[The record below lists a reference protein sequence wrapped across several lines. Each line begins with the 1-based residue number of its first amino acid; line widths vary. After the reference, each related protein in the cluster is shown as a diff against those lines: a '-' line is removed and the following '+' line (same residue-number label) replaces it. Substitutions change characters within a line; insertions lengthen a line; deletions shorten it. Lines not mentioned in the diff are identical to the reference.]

1 MLDYLG
7 IFREFNKK
15 RIKYIVTGGIA
26 INLHGIPRATYDIG
40 LLLKMEADNLRKFL
54 GLLKNWGFTPLDSKH
69 LTGFKPKVP
78 VDIMDFS
85 KRENRER
92 WIKEKN
98 MKAFNLYNDK
108 WAISEI
114 DILIDIPVDY
124 NQASKSVVYKK
135 SEDVIIP
142 VISIDNLIKMKSESK
157 RAQDLSDIEHLKKK
171 L

>member
-7 IFREFNKK
+7 IFRELNKK
-15 RIKYIVTGGIA
+15 KIKYIVAGGIA
-26 INLHGIPRATYDIG
+26 VNLYGIPRATYDID
-40 LLLKMEADNLRKFL
+40 LLLKMEDNNLQKFL
-54 GLLKNWGFTPLDSKH
+54 GLLKKW
-69 LTGFKPKVP
+69 GFKPKVP
-78 VDIMDFS
+78 VEMMEFAV
-85 KRENRER
+85 KERREG

-114 DILIDIPVDY
+114 DILIDTPVDY
-124 NQASKSVVYKK
+124 NQALKSVVYKK
-135 SEDVIIP
+135 SDDVIIP
-142 VISIDNLIKMKSESK
+142 TISIDDLIKMKSESK